1 MTHERDITDF
11 IKLNRMS
18 KIKGIPIGAGF
29 ILTEEN
35 DYFKIQSVSKNF
47 SMRVN
52 NTLPLYVA
60 CKEAM
65 SNLDFRPVLQDL
77 ITMCYYPAAV
87 QFNQEQYKKY
97 VDFLNSLTLKDENI
111 QSADKEH
118 DEVLEQV
125 KKEWN
130 MKAGFK
136 ESDFFE
142 KPIYYR
148 PHYGSFE
155 ESDKEKFIVKSLNDI
170 DNFYKNEKE
179 LRFIVIPTDL
189 KCEYYGQDSRHELW
203 YDTFIVTGMINGE
216 RIPLGFASGML
227 K

>member
-1 MTHERDITDF
+1 
-11 IKLNRMS
+11 MS

-60 CKEAM
+60 CKEAVT
-65 SNLDFRPVLQDL
+65 NPDFRPTLQDMV
-77 ITMCYYPAAV
+77 TMCYFPATI
-87 QFNQEQYKKY
+87 QFNQDRYKKY
-97 VDFLNSLTLKDENI
+97 IQFLNDFVGEMKG
-111 QSADKEH
+111 KESTDQEH
-118 DEVLEQV
+118 AEILQQV
-125 KKEWN
+125 KEEWN
-130 MKAGFK
+130 MKKEFK
-136 ESDFFE
+136 ENEVSD

-148 PHYGSFE
+148 PHRSSFE
-155 ESDKEKFIVKSLNDI
+155 ESDKEKFVVKSLKDI
-170 DNFYKNEKE
+170 EEFYNNEKE
-179 LRFIVIPTDL
+179 PRFLVLPTDL

-216 RIPLGFASGML
+216 RVPLGFASGML